1 MTLRLGLIGY
11 GAIGKHVE
19 AAGLENIELV
29 SMLVRRPRNDAKLTH
44 DPERFFA
51 KAFDAVA
58 ECAGHEAVRAHG
70 QRVLERGA
78 DFLVTSVG
86 AFTDT
91 ALFDR
96 LLAAAKANG
105 RRLILPSAGIGALDI
120 LSSAAVGG
128 LDSVTVT
135 VRKDPSAWK
144 GTVAETLCDL
154 DALKEPKTVFDGPVR
169 DGAWLYPQNVNI
181 SAAAAIAGLGLDR
194 TRVVI
199 VADPTI
205 ATHIVELEAI
215 GAFGRFFF
223 REDVAV
229 SEENR
234 KTGKLVAMAM
244 VKTVRQLAS
253 TLVVAA

>member
-1 MTLRLGLIGY
+1 MTLKLGLIGY
-11 GAIGKHVE
+11 GAIGRHIE
-19 AAGLENIELV
+19 AARLDDVALLSVLV
-29 SMLVRRPRNDAKLTH
+29 KRPRTEGLLTH
-44 DPERFFA
+44 EPDRFFA
-51 KAFDAVA
+51 NAFNAVA
-58 ECAGHEAVRAHG
+58 ECAGHEAVRVYG
-70 QRVLERGA
+70 QRVLEGGA

-91 ALFDR
+91 PLFDR

-105 RRLILPSAGIGALDI
+105 KRLILPSAGIGALDI

-128 LDSVTVT
+128 LDSVTIT

-144 GTVAETLCDL
+144 GTVAETLVDL
-154 DALKEPKTVFDGPVR
+154 DALEKPSTVFDGPVR
-169 DGAWLYPQNVNI
+169 EGARLYPQNVNI

-205 ATHIVELEAI
+205 STHIVELEAQ
-215 GAFGRFFF
+215 GTFGRFTF

-229 SEENR
+229 SAENR

-244 VKTVRQLAS
+244 VKSVRQLAS

>member
-11 GAIGKHVE
+11 GAIGKHIE
-19 AAGLENIELV
+19 GAGLENIELV
-29 SMLVRRPRNDAKLTH
+29 AVLVKRPRNDQKLTH
-44 DPERFFA
+44 EPDRFFA
-51 KAFDAVA
+51 KKLDAVA
-58 ECAGHEAVRAHG
+58 ECAGHDAVRSHG
-70 QRVLERGA
+70 QRVLESGA

-91 ALFDR
+91 NLFDR

-128 LDSVTVT
+128 LDKVTVT

-144 GTVAETLCDL
+144 GTVAETLVDL
-154 DALKEPKTVFDGPVR
+154 DKLTTPHTVFDGPVR
-169 DGAWLYPQNVNI
+169 EGARLYPRNVNI

-205 ATHIVELEAI
+205 TTHIVELEAE
-215 GAFGRFFF
+215 GAFGRFSF

-229 SEENR
+229 SKENR

-244 VKTVRQLAS
+244 VKSVRQLAS